1 MSIEGYNMY
10 SDHAIPI
17 LSPIQRGGGDSK
29 IVFKKSGRGRGNY
42 LWINFDET

>member
-29 IVFKKSGRGRGNY
+29 IMLKIGEREGEVFMDS
-42 LWINFDET
+42 F